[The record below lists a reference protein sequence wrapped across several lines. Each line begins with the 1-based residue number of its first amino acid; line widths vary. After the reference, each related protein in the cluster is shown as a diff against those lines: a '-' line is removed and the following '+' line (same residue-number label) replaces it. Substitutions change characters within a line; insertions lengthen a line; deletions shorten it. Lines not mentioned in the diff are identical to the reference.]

1 MPAKRERRP
10 QGKCGRHPR
19 DAEEC
24 SGRVAD
30 RSLVVHGPTLVDTVG
45 ASKHCG
51 GSPPRLLRSE
61 EAAHYMGVGTRTL
74 WTLTNLRQIQAVRFH
89 TGGRESVRYD
99 REDLDA
105 WIETQKS
112 APPSGGT
119 K

>member
-10 QGKCGRHPR
+10 QGKCGSHPR

-24 SGRVAD
+24 SGIVAD
-30 RSLVVHGPTLVDTVG
+30 GSSVVHGPTLVDTVG
-45 ASKHCG
+45 ASKQCG
-51 GSPPRLLRSE
+51 GSPPRLLRSK

-99 REDLDA
+99 REDLDR
-105 WIETQKS
+105 WIEEQKTNR
-112 APPSGGT
+112 AGGDAR
-119 K
+119 